1 MDRFVENVRRALR
14 GVGLVRAAS
23 VIAAL
28 ALVAV
33 IACSPSIR
41 FGKTSKGG
49 GSTSTPRTVTE
60 SETGIASYYA
70 DKFHG
75 KRTANGETFDMHALT
90 AAHPSLPFN
99 TIIDVTNLA
108 NDKRVRLRVNDR
120 FPGTA
125 GRVIDVSLE
134 AAKRLGMI
142 QSGTARVRI
151 DVIKRGG

>member
-1 MDRFVENVRRALR
+1 MDRLGHIRRALR
-14 GVGLVRAAS
+14 GVGLVRAS
-23 VIAAL
+23 AAL
-28 ALVAV
+28 LSLALIALL
-33 IACSPSIR
+33 ACSPSIR
-41 FGKTSKGG
+41 FGKTTSGG
-49 GSTSTPRTVTE
+49 GSTSSPRTISD
-60 SETGIASYYA
+60 SETGTASYYA
-70 DKFHG
+70 DKYHG